1 MALIDAAVRAVI
13 AETKLAYVATVCPDG
28 TPNLSPKA
36 TVQAW
41 DDSHVIFADIASP
54 TTIRNLRHNPAIE
67 INMVSPF
74 ARRGFRIK
82 GTAVVKHAGPEFD
95 AAKEAL
101 HSRHGT
107 RYPINGVVVVTVET
121 VRPVLSPTYQFDPDA
136 KEAAVRAE
144 WMAIYGVKPA
154 EPG

>member
-41 DDSHVIFADIASP
+41 DDDHLIFTDIASP
-54 TTIRNLRHNPAIE
+54 QTIRNLRHNPAIE

-82 GTAVVKHAGPEFD
+82 GTAAVKTEGPEYD
-95 AAKEAL
+95 AAKAAL
-101 HSRHGT
+101 HARHGT
-107 RYPINGVVVVTVET
+107 RYPANAVVVVTVQS
-121 VRPVLSPTYQFDPDA
+121 VREVLSPTYQFDPDA
-136 KEAAVRAE
+136 QEAAVREE
-144 WMAIYGVKPA
+144 WLAVYGVRPR
-154 EPG
+154 